1 MEQFDGNPLNYQ
13 RFIALFT
20 EAVEK
25 MIEESRGRLR
35 KLIKLTIGEARELVK
50 HCIELPHN
58 RGYQQARALLERT

>member
-13 RFIALFT
+13 RFIALFA
-20 EAVEK
+20 EAIEK

-35 KLIKLTIGEARELVK
+35 KLIKLTIEEARQLVK

-58 RGYQQARALLERT
+58 RGYQKARALLERT

>member
-13 RFIALFT
+13 RFIALFA

-35 KLIKLTIGEARELVK
+35 KLIKLTIGEARELVN

>member
-13 RFIALFT
+13 RFIALFA

-35 KLIKLTIGEARELVK
+35 KLIKLTIGEPSSDV
-50 HCIELPHN
+50 
-58 RGYQQARALLERT
+58 